1 MIKIKKYSEC
11 YVIKKGIINRKI
23 IVYYFSLLLLFAIF
37 FLNNNF
43 FRLILKIN
51 VIFSFYFFYNKEI
64 HENLWLEIM
73 KINFNSKNIIIVNKK
88 GEYDFSFFDLENIGI
103 IKTAD
108 TFEKISFYQLE
119 IKSKKNYCRFGNEL
133 EILNL
138 KKIENIIL
146 NEVLK
151 QYVKV

>member
-1 MIKIKKYSEC
+1 
-11 YVIKKGIINRKI
+11 
-23 IVYYFSLLLLFAIF
+23 
-37 FLNNNF
+37 
-43 FRLILKIN
+43 
-51 VIFSFYFFYNKEI
+51 
-64 HENLWLEIM
+64 M